1 LWEEAKPMFRVNVY
15 VCVCVLC
22 RSEFCRCIVSTIRRK
37 RKRKRHERKEESSSD
52 DHISVADD
60 TVHHCLLKL
69 DIFRSR
75 HVLGK
80 RNTNTIKKER

>member
-1 LWEEAKPMFRVNVY
+1 MGGSKANVQSECIY
-15 VCVCVLC
+15 ICVCVCVC
-22 RSEFCRCIVSTIRRK
+22 SAARNFCRCIVSTIRRK
-37 RKRKRHERKEESSSD
+37 RKRKRHERKEEESSSD

-60 TVHHCLLKL
+60 IVHHCLLKL

-80 RNTNTIKKER
+80 RIRIQ